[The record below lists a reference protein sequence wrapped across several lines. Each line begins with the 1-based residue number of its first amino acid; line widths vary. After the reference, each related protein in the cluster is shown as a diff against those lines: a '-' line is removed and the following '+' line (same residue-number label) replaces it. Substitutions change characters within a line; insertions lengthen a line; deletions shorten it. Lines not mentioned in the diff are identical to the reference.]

1 MIKKNW
7 AKPVLKVIELEKTKS
22 GVSGNAERPNN
33 PKTNKF
39 ADAGS
44 SPV

>member
-22 GVSGNAERPNN
+22 GVTGNNENPNN

-39 ADAGS
+39 SDAAN